1 LPDCSL
7 LLDMEEYK
15 LELVTIYQFEV
26 YDPHI
31 DGIKRSRRW
40 GTREAVENIAHG
52 NILESTAHTV
62 SRSVVDSDILGMTT
76 IDFDPHAH
84 SSFLTSA

>member
-1 LPDCSL
+1 
-7 LLDMEEYK
+7 MEEYK
-15 LELVTIYQFEV
+15 LKLVTIFQFEV

-31 DGIKRSRRW
+31 DGIKISRRW
-40 GTREAVENIAHG
+40 GTREAIENIAHG
-52 NILESTAHTV
+52 SILESTAHTV
-62 SRSVVDSDILGMTT
+62 SRSVVDSDIPGMTA